1 MKKRRRNVLWVLV
14 LPILALFSCAKDKDM
29 HFGVASATRIE
40 LGANDTSAEIR
51 IEASG
56 NVSWAITDFP
66 QWIRPDAVTGNGDR
80 RVMLTVR
87 PNDTGAQ
94 RTGTLLVG
102 SMLGEVRI
110 TVVQQAR

>member
-1 MKKRRRNVLWVLV
+1 MKRKRNILWVLV

-40 LGANDTSAEIR
+40 LSAGDTSAEIR
-51 IEASG
+51 IEASD

-66 QWIRPDAVTGNGDR
+66 QWIRPDVVTGKGDR
-80 RVMLTVR
+80 RVMLTIR
-87 PNDTGAQ
+87 PNDTAAP

-110 TVVQQAR
+110 TVVQS

>member
-1 MKKRRRNVLWVLV
+1 MWVLV

-29 HFGVASATRIE
+29 HFGVASTTRIE